1 MLLLASYSSIHPEY
15 WGPGIILDQNECDT
29 SVFGNKRLF
38 CNVSFIWPGQ
48 PTKVEFHV
56 TVMSL
61 DSINEGSMVST
72 HAKNACSDYFSYL
85 HFTDLRRGYFLRS
98 VLGRSQTEAPS
109 QHDLGVPAAASRVA
123 RKVAQD
129 FNNLNFSWLESRGES
144 VEKFGWKICS
154 IEKPQ
159 WVYGCRKEVGNFP
172 RHLNPDR

>member
-1 MLLLASYSSIHPEY
+1 MESNALIGFLHSSRY
-15 WGPGIILDQNECDT
+15 WGLGITQDHNECDT
-29 SVFGNKRLF
+29 SLFGNKRLF
-38 CNVSFIWPGQ
+38 CNVSFICSGQ

-72 HAKNACSDYFSYL
+72 HAKVITFTFYL
-85 HFTDLRRGYFLRS
+85 HFTDLCRGYFLWS

-159 WVYGCRKEVGNFP
+159 WVYWCRKEVGNFP